1 MTASTTLHRN
11 SRSLRVAASADG
23 IGGRLQAFGAAHAE
37 LAREVKLGRR
47 DERVDARPRRALE
60 RLARLLDVL
69 GAAARQGGDDRA
81 ANVRR
86 DARHG
91 LGIGLGRDWKSG
103 LDDVHAERV
112 ERARHAQLLVHVHRE
127 AGRLLPVAERRVEDD

>member
-1 MTASTTLHRN
+1 M
-11 SRSLRVAASADG
+11 
-23 IGGRLQAFGAAHAE
+23 E
-37 LAREVKLGRR
+37 LGRG
-47 DERVDARPRRALE
+47 DERVNAGPRRAFE

-69 GAAARQGGDDRA
+69 RAAPRQRGDDRSA
-81 ANVRR
+81 DVRR

-91 LGIGLGRDWKSG
+91 LGVGLGSDRKAG

-127 AGRLLPVAERRVEDD
+127 AGACSPSRSVVSKMIRRSPIRLVLRPAAAQSNLYFLRNI